1 MSTTYS
7 VIYSPQAFLDLTG
20 LYEYIRFNLQVPKTA
35 EKQVNRIKHAIRSLE
50 TMPMRYQL
58 VEWEPWCSK
67 EIRRVPVDNYTVF
80 YQVDENQMTV
90 TVIRIFY
97 SGRNIEN
104 IDINEEWSN
113 FVDKQFKADLANL
126 INKENLNRTNGLGIL
141 GRRKV
146 LGVKT

>member
-1 MSTTYS
+1 MSTTYNI
-7 VIYSPQAFLDLTG
+7 IYSPQAFLDLTE

-58 VEWEPWCSK
+58 VDWESWHSK
-67 EIRRVPVDNYTVF
+67 GIRRIPVNNYTVF
-80 YQVDENQMTV
+80 YIVDENQITV

-104 IDINEEWSN
+104 IIN
-113 FVDKQFKADLANL
+113 
-126 INKENLNRTNGLGIL
+126 NK
-141 GRRKV
+141 
-146 LGVKT
+146 

>member
-1 MSTTYS
+1 
-7 VIYSPQAFLDLTG
+7 
-20 LYEYIRFNLQVPKTA
+20 
-35 EKQVNRIKHAIRSLE
+35 
-50 TMPMRYQL
+50 MRYQL
-58 VEWEPWCSK
+58 VEWEPRCSK
-67 EIRRVPVDNYTVF
+67 GIRRVPVDNYTIF

>member
-7 VIYSPQAFLDLTG
+7 VIYSPQAFLDLTE
-20 LYEYIRFNLQVPKTA
+20 LYEYIRFTLQVPKTA
-35 EKQVNRIKHAIRSLE
+35 EKQVNRIKNAIRSLN

-58 VEWEPWCSK
+58 VEWEPWHSMG
-67 EIRRVPVDNYTVF
+67 IRRVSVDNYTVF

-104 IDINEEWSN
+104 IVNDSN
-113 FVDKQFKADLANL
+113 N
-126 INKENLNRTNGLGIL
+126 
-141 GRRKV
+141 
-146 LGVKT
+146 

>member
-58 VEWEPWCSK
+58 VEWEPWHSMG
-67 EIRRVPVDNYTVF
+67 IRRVPIDNYTAF
-80 YQVDENQMTV
+80 YLVDEDKCSV
-90 TVIRIFY
+90 TVVRIFY
-97 SGRNIEN
+97 AGRNIEN
-104 IDINEEWSN
+104 IIN
-113 FVDKQFKADLANL
+113 
-126 INKENLNRTNGLGIL
+126 NK
-141 GRRKV
+141 
-146 LGVKT
+146 

>member
-50 TMPMRYQL
+50 TMPMRYTL
-58 VEWEPWCSK
+58 VKWEPWCSK
-67 EIRRVPVDNYTVF
+67 GIHRVPIDNYTVF
-80 YQVDENQMTV
+80 YQVDENKTTV

-104 IDINEEWSN
+104 IANDSN
-113 FVDKQFKADLANL
+113 N
-126 INKENLNRTNGLGIL
+126 
-141 GRRKV
+141 
-146 LGVKT
+146 

>member
-35 EKQVNRIKHAIRSLE
+35 EKQVNRIKHAIRSLN

-67 EIRRVPVDNYTVF
+67 GIRRVPVDNYTVF

-97 SGRNIEN
+97 SGRNIESIVN
-104 IDINEEWSN
+104 D
-113 FVDKQFKADLANL
+113 
-126 INKENLNRTNGLGIL
+126 TNN
-141 GRRKV
+141 
-146 LGVKT
+146 

>member
-7 VIYSPQAFLDLTG
+7 VIYSPQAFLDLTE

-35 EKQVNRIKHAIRSLE
+35 EKQVNRIKHAIRSLN
-50 TMPMRYQL
+50 TMPMRYPL
-58 VEWEPWCSK
+58 VAWEPWLSM

-80 YQVDENQMTV
+80 YQVDENQMNV

-104 IDINEEWSN
+104 I
-113 FVDKQFKADLANL
+113 ANDP
-126 INKENLNRTNGLGIL
+126 NN
-141 GRRKV
+141 
-146 LGVKT
+146 

>member
-58 VEWEPWCSK
+58 VDWEPWLSM
-67 EIRRVPVDNYTVF
+67 EIRRVLVDNYTVF
-80 YQVDENQMTV
+80 YIVDENQMTV

-104 IDINEEWSN
+104 I
-113 FVDKQFKADLANL
+113 ANDP
-126 INKENLNRTNGLGIL
+126 NN
-141 GRRKV
+141 
-146 LGVKT
+146 